1 MNRLLGQTPS
11 VLPKPT
17 AIFLSLA
24 NSVAPRLHVRWGA
37 PGEKVTG
44 VETPP
49 VGDARQVPRTLV
61 RRLDELCRFTLEFS
75 FSLDNRDY
83 QQLAEL
89 LLQGEEKGESRALSR
104 VLDPFVVRI
113 TRPRLSRGGD
123 RVLSPLSS
131 RYFPTSSI

>member
-11 VLPKPT
+11 VLSKST

-24 NSVAPRLHVRWGA
+24 NSVAPSSHVRWGA
-37 PGEKVTG
+37 PGEQVTG
-44 VETPP
+44 VDTPP
-49 VGDARQVPRTLV
+49 IGDTRQVPRTLFK
-61 RRLDELCRFTLEFS
+61 RLDELCRFTLEFS
-75 FSLDNRDY
+75 FYLDNRAY

-104 VLDPFVVRI
+104 VLNPFVVRI

-123 RVLSPLSS
+123 CVLSP
-131 RYFPTSSI
+131 

>member
-1 MNRLLGQTPS
+1 M
-11 VLPKPT
+11 
-17 AIFLSLA
+17 
-24 NSVAPRLHVRWGA
+24 
-37 PGEKVTG
+37 TG

-89 LLQGEEKGESRALSR
+89 LLQGEEKGESR
-104 VLDPFVVRI
+104 VLNPLVVRI

-123 RVLSPLSS
+123 CVLSPLSS
-131 RYFPTSSI
+131 RYFSSSSI